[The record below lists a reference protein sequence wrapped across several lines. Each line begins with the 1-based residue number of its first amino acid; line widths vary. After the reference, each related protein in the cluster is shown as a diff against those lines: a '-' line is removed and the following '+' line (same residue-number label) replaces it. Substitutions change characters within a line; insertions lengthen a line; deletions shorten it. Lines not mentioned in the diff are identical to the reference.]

1 MKTSGNTILVT
12 GGATGIGFAIA
23 ERFSKLGNNVII
35 CGRRQDRLDA
45 AKKEIPSLHV
55 IRCDISKEADRKS
68 LLKTIESDFKGL
80 NVLVNNAG
88 IQRPINLKNGNEE
101 LLKADDEIETNL
113 KSQIHLS
120 ALFIPLLSKGK
131 ESAIVNVSS
140 GLGFVPLSRFPV
152 YSATKAAL
160 HSFTMSLRHQLKD
173 TGIRVFELIPPI
185 VHDTELSFDAK
196 GKPIKK
202 EDWTVS
208 SSEVAETLA
217 EGFKANQFEIAVGP
231 SKRWVS
237 ASKADLDKAFQEI
250 NR

>member
-1 MKTSGNTILVT
+1 MKASGNTILVT

-23 ERFSKLGNNVII
+23 ERFAKLGNTVII
-35 CGRRQDRLDA
+35 CGRGQDRLDA

-68 LLKTIESDFKGL
+68 LLKKIESDFKGL

-88 IQRPINLKNGNEE
+88 IQRPINLKSGNEE

-120 ALFIPLLSKGK
+120 ALFIPALSKGN
-131 ESAIVNVSS
+131 ESAIINVSS

-160 HSFTMSLRHQLKD
+160 HSFTMSLRHQLRD
-173 TGIRVFELIPPI
+173 TIIKVFELIPPI
-185 VHDTELSFDAK
+185 VHDTELK

-208 SSEVAETLA
+208 SAEVADALA